1 MINSFKNY
9 LVEEE
14 KTLYIVWGR
23 MNPPTA
29 GHEKLLD
36 FLKSKAGN
44 NPFRIYLTQSEDD
57 KKNPIPFVQKVKFA
71 RKGFPQYARQIM
83 MDKKL
88 KTIFDA
94 MVSFY
99 NEGFKRVVIV
109 AGSDRV
115 REYDITLNK
124 YNGQK
129 ARHGF
134 YNFERISVLNAGNRD
149 PESKGVEGV
158 SGTKLRGYAESGDF
172 TKFAQY
178 MPKKLSNSEAKQVYN
193 AVRQGLGLK
202 EQKEFKNHVQLKP
215 VSQIR
220 ESYVDGKLFD
230 VGDTVVIKET
240 GEVASVKHL
249 GTNYVIVEKS
259 GNQYRKWLDAV
270 EQVEQPRV
278 EYEVFNEKLNENIYY
293 DVADFSVSK
302 DSIIISN
309 EDVSEAGMQKFKNF
323 EAADTH
329 KTKDG
334 RTAKKGLWYNIHQK
348 RKRGEK
354 PAKPGDKD
362 YPKTLDIEQT
372 MDQTRA
378 AISREKEVEGRRDAA
393 DKKRHDSMLDRA
405 RMRRTRMVNRSTK

>member
-115 REYDITLNK
+115 NEYDITLNK
-124 YNGQK
+124 YNGKK

-134 YNFERISVLNAGNRD
+134 YNFEKISVLNAGNRD

-230 VGDTVVIKET
+230 IGDTVVIKET

-270 EQVEQPRV
+270 EQVEQPKI
-278 EYEVFNEKLNENIYY
+278 EYEVFNENLNEDYY
-293 DVADFSVSK
+293 AGLSKSTADKRKAHFKKHAKMDDDNPRAYKKAPGDATAKTTPSRHTKKFKQMFGEQDAEDVAK
-302 DSIIISN
+302 QRI
-309 EDVSEAGMQKFKNF
+309 A
-323 EAADTH
+323 
-329 KTKDG
+329 
-334 RTAKKGLWYNIHQK
+334 
-348 RKRGEK
+348 
-354 PAKPGDKD
+354 
-362 YPKTLDIEQT
+362 
-372 MDQTRA
+372 
-378 AISREKEVEGRRDAA
+378 REKEQ
-393 DKKRHDSMLDRA
+393 DKRRHDSMIDRA
-405 RMRRTRMVNRSTK
+405 RLRDTLRKNRETK

>member
-14 KTLYIVWGR
+14 KTLYFVWGR

-36 FLKSKAGN
+36 FLKAKAGN
-44 NPFRIYLTQSEDD
+44 NPFRVYLTQSEDD
-57 KKNPIPFVQKVKFA
+57 KKNPIPFMQKVKFA

-99 NEGFKRVVIV
+99 NEGFKRVVII

-115 REYDITLNK
+115 REYEVTLNK
-124 YNGQK
+124 YNGKK

-134 YNFERISVLNAGNRD
+134 YNFERITVMNAGKRD

-178 MPKKLSNSEAKQVYN
+178 MPKKLSNADAKAVYN
-193 AVRQGLGLK
+193 AVRKGIGLK
-202 EQKEFKNHVQLKP
+202 EQREFKNHIQLTP

-220 ESYVDGKLFD
+220 ESYIDGKLFD
-230 VGDTVVIKET
+230 VGDTVVVKES
-240 GEVASVKHL
+240 GEVATVKHL
-249 GTNYVIVEKS
+249 GSNYVIVEKS

-278 EYEVFNEKLNENIYY
+278 EYEVFNENVYY
-293 DVADFSVSK
+293 DVADFSVDKGAMTIGLEDLEQREDYYKGLSK
-302 DSIIISN
+302 STADKRKAHFKKHAKMDDDNPRAYKKAPGDATAKTTPSRHTK
-309 EDVSEAGMQKFKNF
+309 KFKQMF
-323 EAADTH
+323 GEQDAADM
-329 KTKDG
+329 
-334 RTAKKGLWYNIHQK
+334 AKKRI
-348 RKRGEK
+348 
-354 PAKPGDKD
+354 D
-362 YPKTLDIEQT
+362 
-372 MDQTRA
+372 
-378 AISREKEVEGRRDAA
+378 REKEQ
-393 DKKRHDSMLDRA
+393 DKRRHDRMMDRA
-405 RMRRTRMVNRSTK
+405 RLRDTLKKNRETK

>member
-115 REYDITLNK
+115 NEYDITLNK
-124 YNGQK
+124 YNGKK

-230 VGDTVVIKET
+230 IGDTVVIKET

-270 EQVEQPRV
+270 EQVEQPKI
-278 EYEVFNEKLNENIYY
+278 EYEVFNENLNEDYY
-293 DVADFSVSK
+293 AGLSKSTADKRKAHFKKHAKMDDDNPRAYKKAPGDATAKTTPSRHTKKFKQMFGEQDAEDVAK
-302 DSIIISN
+302 QRI
-309 EDVSEAGMQKFKNF
+309 A
-323 EAADTH
+323 
-329 KTKDG
+329 
-334 RTAKKGLWYNIHQK
+334 
-348 RKRGEK
+348 
-354 PAKPGDKD
+354 
-362 YPKTLDIEQT
+362 
-372 MDQTRA
+372 
-378 AISREKEVEGRRDAA
+378 REKEQ
-393 DKKRHDSMLDRA
+393 DKRRHDSMIDRA
-405 RMRRTRMVNRSTK
+405 RLRDTLRKNRETK